1 MKGVIFMEKLSN
13 KELTNVCGGSANKI
27 WESVGEYTGK
37 YRACREKNWY
47 IPGNPQY
54 CMAKAGY

>member
-1 MKGVIFMEKLSN
+1 MEKLSN